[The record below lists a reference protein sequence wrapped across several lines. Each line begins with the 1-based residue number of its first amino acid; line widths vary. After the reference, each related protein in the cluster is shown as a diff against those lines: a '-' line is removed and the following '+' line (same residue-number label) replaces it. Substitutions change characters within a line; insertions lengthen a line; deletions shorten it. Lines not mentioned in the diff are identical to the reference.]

1 MAKVL
6 RKDEDRSFLSECA
19 QTGSWLTRSL
29 EQRAR
34 TILKVAAEI
43 VRQQEDFFRE
53 GIVGLRPMT
62 LKSVAEAID
71 MHESTVSRVA
81 ANKAIGTERGTHPMK
96 FFFGAA
102 TGEGEHAAKAVR
114 HRIGQLIGA
123 ERPDAV
129 LSDEAIAQK
138 LKREGI
144 QVARRTVAK
153 YREALRIP
161 SSSERRRHG
170 REA

>member
-1 MAKVL
+1 
-6 RKDEDRSFLSECA
+6 
-19 QTGSWLTRSL
+19 
-29 EQRAR
+29 
-34 TILKVAAEI
+34 
-43 VRQQEDFFRE
+43 
-53 GIVGLRPMT
+53 
-62 LKSVAEAID
+62 
-71 MHESTVSRVA
+71 
-81 ANKAIGTERGTHPMK
+81 MK

-123 ERPDAV
+123 EKPEDV

-138 LKREGI
+138 LKGEGI

-161 SSSERRRHG
+161 SSGDRRRRHSHK
-170 REA
+170 A